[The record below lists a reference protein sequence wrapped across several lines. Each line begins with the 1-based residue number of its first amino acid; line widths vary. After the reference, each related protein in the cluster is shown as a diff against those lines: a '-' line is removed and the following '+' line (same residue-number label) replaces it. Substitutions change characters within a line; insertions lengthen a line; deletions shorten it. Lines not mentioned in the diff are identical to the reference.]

1 MGAVVVEVV
10 STACRRSWKE
20 ARPVWHFIQA
30 LCIDVVAYSHSR
42 TLSYSPAQV
51 SERTRA
57 PLQSSLLPNLSL
69 SLFSLREVG
78 GHRPAFW
85 YSYWNDRSGCA
96 ASTFL
101 VFFIVYIPTCT
112 HSVRSRVCVISKK
125 LKTQIRSTRR
135 FWEILCL

>member
-20 ARPVWHFIQA
+20 ARLVWHFIQA

-69 SLFSLREVG
+69 SLSSLSERLVATGLPFGIATGTTVVGVLQALFLYFSLYTYQHAR
-78 GHRPAFW
+78 
-85 YSYWNDRSGCA
+85 
-96 ASTFL
+96 T
-101 VFFIVYIPTCT
+101 VFDP
-112 HSVRSRVCVISKK
+112 R
-125 LKTQIRSTRR
+125 
-135 FWEILCL
+135 LCYF